1 MGESVRFIYLIK
13 PLMFLIPKIPK
24 PNKDIKRQEKFIWTS
39 IILFIF
45 LICSQIPLYGIYKS
59 EGSDPIYWMRA
70 ILASSRGT
78 LMELGISPLITSSM
92 IMQVLAGAK
101 IIEVD
106 QNLKADRELYEAATK
121 VFGVLISF
129 GEAIAYVFSGQY
141 GDINN
146 IGVINCMILIFEL
159 VFAGL
164 MVMVLDEIL
173 SKGYGLG
180 SGISLFIATNISENI
195 MWKSF
200 SPFTLGSGISLFIAT
215 NISENIMWKS
225 FSPFTVTSER
235 GIEYEGAIITAVH
248 LLMTKKNKVEAI
260 HRAFY
265 RNNAPNLS
273 NLVATVIVF
282 LVVIY
287 FQGFRKEIKIASK
300 QVPGLY
306 MTQPIKLFY
315 CSNTPIILE
324 SALVSNLYFISQILY
339 KRYKNNFFIKLLGQW
354 EDREGGQS
362 IPIGGLAYYI
372 SPPRDLRDFII
383 EPIHSIIY
391 VIFILFACGLFS
403 KTWVELSGKSARD
416 IAKNLRDNQY
426 FLEGIRENEEN
437 VYEQL
442 NRTIPAAATLG
453 GMCIGLLTIFA
464 DFMGAIGSGTGIL
477 LAVTIIYEYFEE
489 VKKSENEKRMA
500 RMK

>member
-1 MGESVRFIYLIK
+1 MGEPVRFIYLIK
-13 PLMFLIPKIPK
+13 PLLFLIPKIPK
-24 PNKDIKRQEKFIWTS
+24 PQKEPTQKEKFIWTS

-92 IMQVLAGAK
+92 IMQVLAGTK

-106 QNLKADRELYEAATK
+106 QSLKSDKELYEGATK
-121 VFGVLISF
+121 IFGILISF

-146 IGVINCMILIFEL
+146 IGVLKCMLLIFQL
-159 VFAGL
+159 VFAGI
-164 MVMVLDEIL
+164 MVMVLDELL

-180 SGISLFIATNISENI
+180 SGISLFLATNISENI
-195 MWKSF
+195 
-200 SPFTLGSGISLFIAT
+200 L
-215 NISENIMWKS
+215 WKS
-225 FSPFTVTSER
+225 FSPFTVTSDR
-235 GIEYEGAIITAVH
+235 GIEYEGAIITAIH

-273 NLVATVIVF
+273 NLVATIIIF

-287 FQGFRKEIKIASK
+287 FQGFRKEIRIASK
-300 QVPGLY
+300 NVPGLY
-306 MTQPIKLFY
+306 VTQPIKLFY

-339 KRYKNNFFIKLLGQW
+339 KRYKHIFIIRLLGQW
-354 EDREGGQS
+354 EEREGGQS

-383 EPIHSIIY
+383 EPLHSIIY
-391 VIFILFACGLFS
+391 VIFILLSCGLFS

-416 IAKNLRDNQY
+416 IAKNLRDNNY
-426 FLEGIRENEEN
+426 FLTGVRETEEN
-437 VYEQL
+437 VYQQL
-442 NRTIPAAATLG
+442 NRYIPAAATLG

-477 LAVTIIYEYFEE
+477 LAVSIIYEYFEE
-489 VKKSENEKRMA
+489 LKKRETEQRMM
-500 RMK
+500 RRR

>member
-13 PLMFLIPKIPK
+13 PLMFLIPRIPK
-24 PNKDIKRQEKFIWTS
+24 PQKEIKRQEKFIWTS

-92 IMQVLAGAK
+92 IMQVLAGTK

-106 QNLKADRELYEAATK
+106 QSLKDDRDLYEAATK
-121 VFGVLISF
+121 VFGILISF

-146 IGVINCMILIFEL
+146 IGVLNCMLLIFQL

-164 MVMVLDEIL
+164 MVMVLDELL

-200 SPFTLGSGISLFIAT
+200 SPFT
-215 NISENIMWKS
+215 
-225 FSPFTVTSER
+225 VTSDR
-235 GIEYEGAIITAVH
+235 GVEYEGALITAVH

-273 NLVATVIVF
+273 NLVATIIVF

-300 QVPGLY
+300 QIPGAY
-306 MTQPIKLFY
+306 ITQPIKLFY

-339 KRYKNNFFIKLLGQW
+339 KRYKHFFIIRLLGQW
-354 EDREGGQS
+354 EEREGGQS

-383 EPIHSIIY
+383 EPLHSIIY
-391 VIFILFACGLFS
+391 VIFILLACGLFS

-416 IAKNLRDNQY
+416 IAKQLRDNQY
-426 FLEGIRENEEN
+426 FLEGIRESEEN
-437 VYEQL
+437 VYQQL

-477 LAVTIIYEYFEE
+477 LAVTIIYEYFDEL
-489 VKKSENEKRMA
+489 KKNENERKIS